1 MKSSATP
8 DLAVLAPGE
17 GPERRVAWA
26 EAAAADVARTMPDGG
41 TAVIIAPAVAR
52 RRLAR
57 ALRGHGFRT
66 VGLYLHLPSFAQT
79 VFAVPLRRAMLR
91 YVVERL
97 IGRKSWRRS
106 ALLMLTRLP
115 RVSALAAFAPST
127 GVVMRRDNLA
137 AGFEWLGVREGIL
150 QLPHRGRDGAVVHGF
165 DSGPLPSVIA
175 KIRTSAGAPTNDGD
189 AVRARAATM
198 GIRVPRVLR
207 HVTLNGASAT
217 VEEALHG
224 RPAASALAAKG
235 EEYALPLLTDLEQ
248 LLLHWS
254 RASLGPPLLEARLER
269 ETVDRAMA
277 LQPIV
282 DARGDYVEHLKTLLR
297 EDVGGRVVAAHN
309 DLTTWNILV
318 DDTGSLALLDWEE
331 AEAEGLPLADFAYAA
346 VDAMTVAGDGDRLA
360 AYRRCFGEGS
370 VGTSVGEALGRLATV
385 AQLTPAAAELCLHA
399 CWLRHASNEHARG
412 EQPTPF
418 LELVREVAARD
429 LPASVG

>member
-8 DLAVLAPGE
+8 DLMVLAPGK
-17 GPERRVAWA
+17 GLERRVAWA
-26 EAAAADVARTMPDGG
+26 KAAAADVARTMPDSG

-57 ALRGHGFRT
+57 ALGGHGFRT

-79 VFAVPLRRAMLR
+79 VFAVPLRSAMLR

-97 IGRKSWRRS
+97 IARKSWRRS
-106 ALLMLTRLP
+106 ALLTLTRLP
-115 RVSALAAFAPST
+115 RASALAALAPST

-137 AGFEWLGVREGIL
+137 AGFEWLGVRDGIL
-150 QLPHRGRDGAVVHGF
+150 QLPHQGRTGAIVHGF

-175 KIRTSAGAPTNDGD
+175 KIRTSAGASANAGD
-189 AVRARAATM
+189 AVRAGAATI

-207 HVTLNGASAT
+207 RVQLNGASAT

-224 RPAASALAAKG
+224 RSAASALAAKG
-235 EEYALPLLTDLEQ
+235 EEYAHPLLADLEQ
-248 LLLHWS
+248 VLLHWS
-254 RASLGPPLLEARLER
+254 RASLGPPLLEPRLER
-269 ETVDRAMA
+269 ETIDRAKA

-282 DARGDYVEHLKTLLR
+282 DARGGYVEHLETLLR

-318 DDTGSLALLDWEE
+318 DDTGGLALIDWDE
-331 AEAEGLPLADFAYAA
+331 ADAEGLPLMDFAYAA
-346 VDAMTVAGDGDRLA
+346 VDVMTAAGDGDRLA

-370 VGTSVGEALGRLATV
+370 VSTSVGEALGRLATV
-385 AQLTPAAAELCLHA
+385 AQLTPATAELCLHA

-412 EQPTPF
+412 ERSAPF
-418 LELVREVAARD
+418 IEIVREVAAGD
-429 LPASVG
+429 LPAFVG